1 MLWASPVCAGLHRTN
16 LSRRAF
22 VLLWVKRAGL
32 LTDLR
37 GLHAK
42 AVRDCTDRD
51 NAVVEA
57 FREVPFF
64 YERVGF
70 SLLAECIQ
78 LCDQNL
84 RRNWADSGR
93 QGLWSIR
100 GSDASRLDR
109 FKLLCLTAGVHR
121 THAVMK
127 SELLSDVTDTTA
139 RGELHSRL
147 MIPPAWEEF
156 AASAASQRVALL
168 GKRVVLRDDVCAHGG
183 AASPSPSSLSALLAP
198 AFGQS
203 DAARFERILRDLH
216 YVLSADF
223 AVKLLVLNERRN
235 VGASVIV
242 SGDTGAVVGMCVCVS
257 FPRCSH
263 CALLVQCGCRC
274 WKKRTLSHV
283 QWCVISCIR
292 LRLRTLN

>member
-1 MLWASPVCAGLHRTN
+1 M
-16 LSRRAF
+16 SRRAF

-51 NAVVEA
+51 NSVVEA

-78 LCDQNL
+78 LCDRNL
-84 RRNWADSGR
+84 RRNWADSGH

-121 THAVMK
+121 SHAALK
-127 SELLSDVTDTTA
+127 SELLSDVTDATA
-139 RGELHSRL
+139 RSELHSRL
-147 MIPPAWEEF
+147 MVPPAWEEF
-156 AASAASQRVALL
+156 AASAASQRVVLL
-168 GKRVVLRDDVCAHGG
+168 GKRVILRDDVCAHTG
-183 AASPSPSSLSALLAP
+183 AVSPSPSSLSALLAP

-203 DAARFERILRDLH
+203 DAARFERILVDLH

-242 SGDTGAVVGMCVCVS
+242 SGDTGAVFGKCIVS
-257 FPRCSH
+257 QCSD
-263 CALLVQCGCRC
+263 CALFCATWLQVLGRANSFACAVVRDSVHLPLIAHFQLHSSR
-274 WKKRTLSHV
+274 
-283 QWCVISCIR
+283 
-292 LRLRTLN
+292 